1 MKLLKLVALSFV
13 TSMSALGC
21 SAGSEGD
28 PADTDE
34 AEGELAVGN
43 QNLVGAFVFPGGGA
57 FQALVLRSD
66 GTFMAD
72 VDSGVRCASA
82 PCTSTQR
89 LTGNARVTKK
99 TITLKAAEEVTPI
112 NAAYLGRFSYTFM
125 GSTLTLKRGLTTYDF
140 ETRDSYCSQ
149 PSDCPGQSSVAPM
162 CFPLNYAC
170 VNSACSAQCGLSPE
184 DLCSELDQA
193 ECQQRSTQCRAKFGP
208 SSCTPGPN
216 PRCTRDMVWKSC
228 EKK

>member
-99 TITLKAAEEVTPI
+99 TITLKAAEEVARSTRRTWV
-112 NAAYLGRFSYTFM
+112 ASRTRSWGRRSRSSVVSRPT
-125 GSTLTLKRGLTTYDF
+125 TLRP
-140 ETRDSYCSQ
+140 ETRTARSRATAPDSR
-149 PSDCPGQSSVAPM
+149 A
-162 CFPLNYAC
+162 LHRC
-170 VNSACSAQCGLSPE
+170 VS
-184 DLCSELDQA
+184 
-193 ECQQRSTQCRAKFGP
+193 RSTTRA
-208 SSCTPGPN
+208 
-216 PRCTRDMVWKSC
+216 
-228 EKK
+228 